1 MLAPVAAQASPR
13 VLSLDQCADQ
23 YVLALSPRPA
33 IVGLSTRADDAD
45 SRLRALAA
53 GLPKQRADLEPALAA
68 RPQVVVRYWGGEP
81 RLVSALAARGVQ
93 VVTIGEAASFADV
106 RANIRRVA
114 ASLDQGAAGEAMI
127 ARMDGRLARSAGAWG
142 GARALYL
149 TPGGVT
155 AGRGT
160 LVDAI
165 LTGAGMTNAETR
177 PGYQTVSLEGL
188 TLSPPKAVVLGF
200 FDTFQLSGDSWGMG
214 RHRIL
219 QQVARERAV
228 ASLPGAMLGCPDWS
242 AAEAV
247 ELLARAHPAKVES
260 GLATRMRATKGSSL
274 LVSVGSPTEAGSRA
288 PR

>member
-1 MLAPVAAQASPR
+1 MAAQAAPR

-23 YVLALSPRPA
+23 YVLALSPRAA

-45 SRLRALAA
+45 SRLRAVAR
-53 GLPKQRADLEPALAA
+53 GLPKRRVDLESALAT

-81 RLVSALAARGVQ
+81 RLVAALESRGVR

-106 RANIRRVA
+106 RANIRSVA
-114 ASLDQGAAGEAMI
+114 TSLDQRTAGESLI
-127 ARMDGRLARSAGAWG
+127 ARMDARLARSAGAWR
-142 GARALYL
+142 GASALYL

-155 AGRGT
+155 AGPGT

-177 PGYQTVSLEGL
+177 PGYQAVSLEGL
-188 TLSPPKAVVLGF
+188 ALAPPRTVVLGF
-200 FDTFQLSGDSWGMG
+200 FDTFQLAGDSWGLG

-219 QQVARERAV
+219 QQVAHERSV
-228 ASLPGAMLGCPDWS
+228 ASLPGATLGCPDWS

-247 ELLARAHPAKVES
+247 ELLAAK
-260 GLATRMRATKGSSL
+260 
-274 LVSVGSPTEAGSRA
+274 A